1 MQVDPDLM
9 DQMNEKKR
17 KERRPES
24 LFSLYPEQDEFD
36 MVERRSLAEMP
47 AETLVSLANYKR
59 NSSFPLYVPVCFKFT
74 GSYFFIS
81 FTPPSFYR
89 QRTEP
94 YFLSGIHWLYSR
106 EQILR
111 SLYFWDRGFVILFC

>member
-47 AETLVSLANYKR
+47 AETLVTSTVYL
-59 NSSFPLYVPVCFKFT
+59 
-74 GSYFFIS
+74 
-81 FTPPSFYR
+81 
-89 QRTEP
+89 
-94 YFLSGIHWLYSR
+94 FLCKL
-106 EQILR
+106 Q
-111 SLYFWDRGFVILFC
+111 